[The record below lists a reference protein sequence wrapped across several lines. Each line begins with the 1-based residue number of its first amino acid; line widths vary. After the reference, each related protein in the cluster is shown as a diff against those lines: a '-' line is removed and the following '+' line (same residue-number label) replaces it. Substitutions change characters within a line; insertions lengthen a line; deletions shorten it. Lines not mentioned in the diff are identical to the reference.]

1 LDNHSEKWLSQT
13 FSANCPTGDSLGS
26 RNPVSSSV
34 KKRYRENAMKQGLY
48 LFLSLFLIGCNET
61 ISSSPQSVDS
71 QDWLINLEYVRQGCF
86 AGRDCIP
93 SLEEPTKTTVYGPYL
108 DFLDDSDLVIGVWN
122 GSDYVAYPHP
132 VMDWHEIANEPNYA
146 ISYCPLTG
154 SAIHFSADGEFGV
167 SGLLYNSNL
176 IMYDRKTE
184 SYWPQMFLK
193 SASGEQKGTEL
204 ELNPLLET
212 TWATWKKLF
221 PNSKVV
227 NSRTGYSRDYS
238 HYPYGDYKTCNG
250 RNCRDFIYFPVVALD
265 ERLPA
270 KTRVLAIITDSE
282 QKVYPI
288 SNFSTTTLLR
298 EVVGGQ
304 TFTLVLSGP
313 DNLAIAFATNKN
325 LSLVSTDLSSTNF
338 RLQDGNGNQ
347 WDILGHSSDATV
359 ADLPAAQAYIAY
371 WFAQAA
377 FYPETV
383 IYQ

>member
-1 LDNHSEKWLSQT
+1 M
-13 FSANCPTGDSLGS
+13 
-26 RNPVSSSV
+26 
-34 KKRYRENAMKQGLY
+34 KKEFY
-48 LFLSLFLIGCNET
+48 LFFGLLLAGCNET

-93 SLEEPTKTTVYGPYL
+93 SLEEPTKTTVDGPYL

-132 VMDWHEIANEPNYA
+132 VMDWHEIANEPDYS

-204 ELNPLLET
+204 ELKPLLET
-212 TWATWKKLF
+212 TWGTWKKLF
-221 PNSKVV
+221 PDSKVV
-227 NSRTGYSRDYS
+227 NSQTGFNRRYTR
-238 HYPYGDYKTCNG
+238 YPYGDYKTCNG
-250 RNCRDFIYFPVVALD
+250 QNCRDFIYFPVATLD

-270 KTRVLAIITDSE
+270 KTRVLAIIADDE
-282 QKVYPI
+282 QRAYPI
-288 SNFSTTTLLR
+288 SYFQTITLLQ
-298 EVVGGQ
+298 EVIGGQ
-304 TFTLVLSGP
+304 KFTIVISGQ
-313 DNLAIAFATNKN
+313 DNLAIAFATDRN
-325 LSLVSTDLSSTNF
+325 LFLVSSKLNSTSF
-338 RLQDGNGNQ
+338 MLQDSVGNR
-347 WDILGHSSDATV
+347 WDILGHSPATTLG
-359 ADLPAAQAYIAY
+359 DLPAANAFIAY

-377 FYPETV
+377 FYPNTV